1 MKQTRRVHAVL
12 CLCCA
17 LLTATSGWAQTA
29 APTNVSTNVSAIA
42 SNGAEP
48 SKVTFAPQVEVGGVV
63 TSQVLTQYGQQFHA
77 RFTQAWNARTDVDG
91 YQLLVK
97 ERLLPRGGTDVL
109 IFSGDNVVFR
119 TNIPRNVL
127 QIAALIENAVEQAYQ
142 NAVEL
147 GMQALLFRDSD
158 QSVSGL

>member
-1 MKQTRRVHAVL
+1 MRQKKLADLVVL
-12 CLCCA
+12 LGCA
-17 LLTATSGWAQTA
+17 LLAVSSGWAQTA
-29 APTNVSTNVSAIA
+29 APSNASA
-42 SNGAEP
+42 GP
-48 SKVTFAPQVEVGGVV
+48 SKVIFAPQVEIGGLV
-63 TSQVLTQYGQQFHA
+63 TCQVLTQYGQQFHA

-119 TNIPRNVL
+119 TAIPRNAL
-127 QIAALIENAVEQAYQ
+127 QIASLIENAVEQAYQ
-142 NAVEL
+142 NAVEQGL
-147 GMQALLFRDSD
+147 QALLFRDSD